1 MSAVRPGWS
10 RDAMAA
16 RAAQELRDGDYVNL
30 GIGIPTLISNHI
42 PAGIRVTLQSE
53 NGMLGM
59 GPFPYDD
66 EIDPDLINAGK
77 QTITALPTSSFF
89 SSAESFA
96 MIRGG
101 HIDVAILGAMEVS
114 ASGDIANWT
123 VPGKMV
129 KGMGGAMDLVAGVR
143 RVIAV
148 MDHCSRDGTPK
159 LLAAC
164 RLPLT
169 GKKVVERVIT
179 NLGVFTCQPA
189 LGRFDLIELAPGTS
203 LADVEAVT
211 GAPVQL
217 STQAAA

>member
-1 MSAVRPGWS
+1 
-10 RDAMAA
+10 
-16 RAAQELRDGDYVNL
+16 
-30 GIGIPTLISNHI
+30 
-42 PAGIRVTLQSE
+42 
-53 NGMLGM
+53 
-59 GPFPYDD
+59 
-66 EIDPDLINAGK
+66 
-77 QTITALPTSSFF
+77 
-89 SSAESFA
+89 
-96 MIRGG
+96 
-101 HIDVAILGAMEVS
+101 
-114 ASGDIANWT
+114 
-123 VPGKMV
+123 MV

-169 GKKVVERVIT
+169 GKKVVQRVIT

-189 LGRFDLIELAPGTS
+189 LGRFDLIELAPGIS